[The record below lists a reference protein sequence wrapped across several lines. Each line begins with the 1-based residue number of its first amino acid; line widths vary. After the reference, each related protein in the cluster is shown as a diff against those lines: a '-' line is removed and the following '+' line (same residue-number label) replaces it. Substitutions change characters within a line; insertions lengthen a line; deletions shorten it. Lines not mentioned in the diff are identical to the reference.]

1 MGTPSEYY
9 GLSEVL
15 ADEGKPLERYKKHNN
30 FCKVGEIKDE
40 RMKDVVSQKILTAR
54 KDCPVGPYS
63 NSPIEDV
70 DVVIPKDNAELT
82 QKILRS
88 DELKEFINKNYDK
101 LKSGQVVNGSIE
113 YKKPT
118 LSELQEAG
126 KNLLLEKNLN
136 GVQMFNDQLGRFA
149 ALHNTDIVDAKMAP
163 DGTVTM
169 TVLDF
174 YDFSRMPQNGDILED
189 GSVVK
194 KGKIDNAISIINNNA
209 YNQQKQ
215 GKLKPYVVYKTVRFK
230 PQNLSSI
237 YCDKINKRK

>member
-1 MGTPSEYY
+1 MEKLQKYASKHIMGTPSEYY

-113 YKKPT
+113 YKKPEIRSVKDFINKT
-118 LSELQEAG
+118 DEI
-126 KNLLLEKNLN
+126 
-136 GVQMFNDQLGRFA
+136 GRFTV
-149 ALHNTDIVDAKMAP
+149 LHNADIVDAKMAP

-169 TVLDF
+169 TILDF

-189 GSVVK
+189 GSVVN
-194 KGKIDNAISIINNNA
+194 KGNIDNAISVINNNA
-209 YNQQKQ
+209 YNQQKL

-230 PQNLSSI
+230 P
-237 YCDKINKRK
+237 